1 MTNLSESSL
10 NNGFIVGG
18 NTYFTQNIPG
28 TYWFDNVSNDKG
40 WTIDFNLKVADI
52 KNSESVLSETINN
65 GVGIYVND
73 GTKKEIIEI
82 LTQEIIFKK
91 AGEKVVFDTTGENDY
106 RIIGKGDNLKLFV
119 KSSSSSAIDPYI
131 LLKEIKL
138 NSLADN
144 SGNSKNSHI
153 AIDIDGKIHVV
164 WEDDGNGIGQIFYSY
179 FYNNIW
185 SEAEIIDKNDIG
197 KKNPNI
203 LVNNLGIVFISY
215 EANISN
221 YSSIG
226 FIYKN
231 ELGWSNPY
239 YIGVSDGDSKSP
251 KMSFDS
257 QYNIIVVWEDW
268 RFNYSEIYLSK
279 FIYSLQKWEDEIRI
293 TETNYGCFNPSVSS
307 YFDDIFIV
315 WEQKENIEDSSI
327 YISKGN
333 SNTLVFIDGTKISE
347 SGVDCNYPNI
357 LVNVSGKVVVVWHRK
372 DNGKYKIYG
381 KGLSVL
387 LDTIVEEEEITNDI
401 TSNGGCKY
409 PSLSEQELTGNIYIV
424 WQDYNENYQEFSNGE
439 SDEYSEGVLFQ
450 TEPPTNNIIKI
461 CYFNNLYNLFY
472 SGSNGYIDFTLSFNE
487 NRLINSICSPSFF
500 SGDIPICYEF
510 YKGENSGY
518 LLPDNLFSKIGCAIY
533 DISNSYETYLVSNN
547 EATDDI
553 YNPYLDRDFCLSSMF
568 SKKEIR
574 FGDFSRT
581 KGVHYIFKN
590 FRYYLND
597 AVNPFYI
604 VDISA
609 ANYSFLDSINAHDAV
624 INNYGDVWFVGSCG
638 MMYFI
643 YNGSQIILVGDN
655 EDIDADISGN
665 IKTIGF
671 DKYNKMFVSNQNKII
686 YSSNHV
692 SDFSELL
699 IGGSSVQGVD
709 VLTFDKNN
717 KLILGINNIGATVVR
732 SIKIIDLT
740 TLLIEES
747 FSVAGD
753 ITSIRVDDNNI
764 TWVGTTNGLYRIF
777 NKQILRFSTA
787 NGLVSNY
794 VNDITVRNT
803 AIRYLATPRGIVKMV
818 GSSFDNIITS
828 ENSNIWNNN
837 VKSVLWMNPNILW
850 AGTMSKLNQ
859 IIVDDV
865 NEEYSTVI
873 YEPDKYNVIKSDD
886 FRTYYILTGDNQEIL
901 DNDVI
906 EVYINGNIINH
917 GYILGKDNIN
927 NRRVIRFESDLNS
940 SDIVEVIVRK
950 DLEIIGTFE
959 QSDEEVSIL
968 GRNLIRIKDIIV
980 KNENEKDY
988 IYVST
993 IGDEN
998 QIKVNDTNIFLP
1010 FDKVHLDSTPPDG
1023 TINIIDNSQ
1032 IDRTTIKVNV
1042 TANDDFD
1049 GIVGSGIDKM
1059 VVSNYPNFTTDGTT
1073 IQSPVDF
1080 SQEYTHDLGI
1090 NLDNIISSPI
1100 EDGNGNG
1107 CVFIAGE
1114 NQIFYYT
1121 SLSAIVYKY
1130 NIITNEW
1137 DNIFLYGED
1146 FYVDFVTKYN
1156 NQLIV
1161 SVGSKTSYSKI
1172 YIYQYI
1178 YVDGIF
1184 NSFSFLG
1191 EHSFTESRAFSYVE
1205 KDGIMYI
1212 GTGIGDG
1219 DGSISGIGLHGGKIY
1234 SYNGSTIS
1242 EVVRNVDENVYSL
1255 TSVDVGNNILA
1266 ATGESGF
1273 VFEIDIV
1280 NQTAFPIHND
1290 SESLSSI
1297 QFINYNSSPL
1307 VFVGGSNNGIIR
1319 RSQIGSNS
1327 FDISFRTVSSK
1338 ISKIKK
1344 FTITENAIT
1353 AEFIYAAVGNFV
1365 YYLSESGT
1373 WVWKY
1378 THSENIND
1386 IEINSLTN
1394 EMYVISNN
1402 YITTISSSLE
1412 EKSIYLKLID
1422 RAGNESVLY
1431 DNSGAIKSNF
1441 TDSISISDLIGF
1453 VNENKIFEL
1462 DEFGNIVFNLKGN
1475 GSFYSADRID
1485 EEKGIYESEIFDG
1498 TSFLVKWDT
1507 LSWQA
1512 TEIDNTEVLIYVRT
1526 SSSKNDIISE
1536 DWIGPYY
1543 NSQASGVNIGNLSGR
1558 FFQFKIELISK
1569 TKDVSPTFHRATIKC
1584 ITSEAIHFF
1593 TTNFVLNNRVKKGIL
1608 TSQKIVPVSADVVFG
1623 INTTNSIDWNDYQ
1636 IVDENRLFNINQI
1649 GENFRVGIKL
1659 LSPSRHVVTSS
1670 VFDEY
1675 GPNGESLFVNT
1686 VDFIFLNN
1694 TGEERDFSFRI
1705 SLYDYESMSS
1715 EVYTVSSYNKI
1726 EGFNIDGE
1734 EISTGGYSIAD
1745 GESVDVLFS
1754 IPGSANILCNTYYSI
1769 KIEAIYNDGENDV
1782 DILISDSNVFIAG
1795 CSSSFVDYID
1805 FNFTSSG
1812 AGDYHFRIKFYENP
1826 ERTNEFLTIFSGNNI
1841 SGWEADSLS
1850 IPEEGVSVS
1859 AGNSINVIYAPEL
1872 ESFEANT
1879 NYYLT
1884 IDAWDGTNFILLSN
1898 SYTFQARDVSTLIYC
1913 GEYYDVPIVKNFG
1926 VMLELE
1932 DNEFVN
1938 LNIV

>member
-1 MTNLSESSL
+1 MANLSESSL

-18 NTYFTQNIPG
+18 NTYYTQNIPG

-40 WTIDFNLKVADI
+40 WTIDFNLKVIDI
-52 KNSESVLSETINN
+52 KNSESVLNETINN
-65 GVGIYVND
+65 GVGIYIND

-82 LTQEIIFKK
+82 LTQEIIFKN
-91 AGEKVVFDTTGENDY
+91 AGEKVVFDSTEENYY
-106 RIIGKGDNLKLFV
+106 RIIGKGDNLKLFI
-119 KSSSSSAIDPYI
+119 KSASSSILDPYI
-131 LLKEIKL
+131 LLKEVKL
-138 NSLADN
+138 NSLSDN
-144 SGNSKNSHI
+144 SGNSKNPHI
-153 AIDIDGKIHVV
+153 VTDIDGKIHVV

-179 FYNNIW
+179 FYNNSW
-185 SEAEIIDKNDIG
+185 SDVEIIDKNDIG

-215 EANISN
+215 EANTSN
-221 YSSIG
+221 SSSIG
-226 FIYKN
+226 FVYKN
-231 ELGWSNPY
+231 DLGWSNPY
-239 YIGVSDGDSKSP
+239 YIGYSNGDSKSP
-251 KMSFDS
+251 KMCFDS
-257 QYNIIVVWEDW
+257 QYNIIVVWEDG
-268 RFNYSEIYLSK
+268 RFNYPEIYLSK
-279 FIYSLQKWEDEIRI
+279 FIYSLQKWEEEIRV
-293 TETNYGCFNPSVSS
+293 TETNYGCYNPSISS
-307 YFDDIFIV
+307 YFDDIFV
-315 WEQKENIEDSSI
+315 TWSQKEGSEESLI
-327 YISKGN
+327 YVSKGN
-333 SNTLVFIDGTKISE
+333 SNTLIFTDEVQVSE

-357 LVNVSGKVVVVWHRK
+357 LINVSGKIIIVWHRK

-381 KGLSVL
+381 KSLSIL
-387 LDTIVEEEEITNDI
+387 LDVVVDEEEVTNDV

-409 PSLSEQELTGNIYIV
+409 PSLSEQDLTGDIYIV

-439 SDEYSEGVLFQ
+439 SDEYSEELLSQ
-450 TEPPTNNIIKI
+450 TEHPFNNVIKL
-461 CYFNNLYNLFY
+461 CYFNNLYNSFY
-472 SGSNGYIDFTLSFNE
+472 SAKNGYTDFTISFNE
-487 NRLINSICSPSFF
+487 NRLIEHPYSPIFF
-500 SGDIPICYEF
+500 SGDLPICYDF
-510 YKGENSGY
+510 YRGENSEY
-518 LLPDNLFSKIGCAIY
+518 FLVDNLFRKIGCAIY
-533 DISNSYETYLVSNN
+533 DISNLYETYLVSNN

-609 ANYSFLDSINAHDAV
+609 TNYNFLESINAHDAV

-643 YNGSQIILVGDN
+643 HNGSQIVLVGED
-655 EDIDADISGN
+655 EDIDVDISGN

-671 DKYNKMFVSNQNKII
+671 DMYNKMFVSNQDKII
-686 YSSNHV
+686 YSSNHI

-699 IGGSSVQGVD
+699 ISGSSVQGVD
-709 VLTFDKNN
+709 VLSFDKNN
-717 KLILGINNIGATVVR
+717 KLILGINNIGTTVVR
-732 SIKIIDLT
+732 VIKIINLE
-740 TLLIEES
+740 TLLVEES

-753 ITSIRVDDNNI
+753 ITSISIDDNNI
-764 TWVGTTNGLYRIF
+764 IWVGTTNGLYRIF
-777 NKQILRFSTA
+777 NKQILRFSTS

-794 VNDITVRNT
+794 INDITIRNT

-818 GSSFDNIITS
+818 GSSFDSVITS
-828 ENSNIWNNN
+828 ESSSIWNNN

-917 GYILGKDNIN
+917 GYILGKDNIS
-927 NRRVIRFESDLNS
+927 NRMVIRFESDLKNS
-940 SDIVEVIVRK
+940 DVVEVIVRK
-950 DLEIIGTFE
+950 DLEIIGTFD
-959 QSDEEVSIL
+959 QTDEEVSVL

-980 KNENEKDY
+980 KNENNKDY
-988 IYVST
+988 IYTST
-993 IGDEN
+993 YGDEN

-1010 FDKVHLDSTPPDG
+1010 FDKVHLDSIPPDG
-1023 TINIIDNSQ
+1023 TINIIENSQ
-1032 IDRTTIKVNV
+1032 IDRTTIKVSV

-1059 VVSNYPNFTTDGTT
+1059 VVSNYPNFTTDGTI
-1073 IQSPVDF
+1073 IQAPVDF

-1090 NLDNIISSPI
+1090 NLNNIVSNSV
-1100 EDGNGNG
+1100 EDGNGTG
-1107 CVFIAGE
+1107 CIFIASE
-1114 NQIFYYT
+1114 NQFFYYT
-1121 SLSAIVYKY
+1121 SFSAMVYRY

-1137 DNIFLYGED
+1137 DNIFSYGD
-1146 FYVDFVTKYN
+1146 DYYVDFVVKYN
-1156 NQLIV
+1156 NQLVV
-1161 SVGSKTSYSKI
+1161 SVGSKTGYSKI
-1172 YIYQYI
+1172 YIYQYVYI
-1178 YVDGIF
+1178 DGIF

-1205 KDGIMYI
+1205 KDGILYI

-1219 DGSISGIGLHGGKIY
+1219 EGSISGIGLHGGKIY
-1234 SYNGSTIS
+1234 EYNGSTLT
-1242 EVVRNVDENVYSL
+1242 EVVRNIDDNVYSI
-1255 TSVDVGNNILA
+1255 TNIDGGNNILA

-1273 VFEIDIV
+1273 VFEIDIL
-1280 NQTAFPIHND
+1280 NKTAFPIHND
-1290 SESLSSI
+1290 SYPLSSI

-1307 VFVGGSNNGIIR
+1307 VFVGGENNGIIR

-1327 FDISFRTVSSK
+1327 FDVSFRTINSR

-1344 FTITENAIT
+1344 FSITENAT
-1353 AEFIYAAVGNFV
+1353 TSDVLYMSVGNFV

-1378 THSENIND
+1378 THTEEIND

-1394 EMYVISNN
+1394 EIYVVSNN
-1402 YITTISSSLE
+1402 YLTTISPSLE
-1412 EKSIYLKLID
+1412 EKNIYLKLID
-1422 RAGNESVLY
+1422 RAGNESILY
-1431 DNSGAIKSNF
+1431 DSNGDIKDNF

-1485 EEKGIYESEIFDG
+1485 EEKGVYESEIFDG

-1512 TEIDNTEVLIYVRT
+1512 TEIENTEVLIYIRT
-1526 SSSKNDIISE
+1526 SSSKNDILSSN
-1536 DWIGPYY
+1536 WIGPY
-1543 NSQASGVNIGNLSGR
+1543 NSQATGVNISNLTGR

-1569 TKDVSPTFHRATIKC
+1569 TKGISPVFHRATIKC

-1593 TTNFVLNNRVKKGIL
+1593 TTNFVLNDRVKKGIL

-1636 IVDENRLFNINQI
+1636 IVDENRLFNVNQI
-1649 GENFRVGIKL
+1649 GENFRVGI
-1659 LSPSRHVVTSS
+1659 
-1670 VFDEY
+1670 
-1675 GPNGESLFVNT
+1675 
-1686 VDFIFLNN
+1686 
-1694 TGEERDFSFRI
+1694 
-1705 SLYDYESMSS
+1705 
-1715 EVYTVSSYNKI
+1715 
-1726 EGFNIDGE
+1726 
-1734 EISTGGYSIAD
+1734 
-1745 GESVDVLFS
+1745 
-1754 IPGSANILCNTYYSI
+1754 
-1769 KIEAIYNDGENDV
+1769 
-1782 DILISDSNVFIAG
+1782 
-1795 CSSSFVDYID
+1795 
-1805 FNFTSSG
+1805 
-1812 AGDYHFRIKFYENP
+1812 
-1826 ERTNEFLTIFSGNNI
+1826 
-1841 SGWEADSLS
+1841 
-1850 IPEEGVSVS
+1850 
-1859 AGNSINVIYAPEL
+1859 
-1872 ESFEANT
+1872 
-1879 NYYLT
+1879 
-1884 IDAWDGTNFILLSN
+1884 
-1898 SYTFQARDVSTLIYC
+1898 
-1913 GEYYDVPIVKNFG
+1913 
-1926 VMLELE
+1926 
-1932 DNEFVN
+1932 
-1938 LNIV
+1938 